1 MAWYNPTDPAQR
13 NWALGGLAVL
23 VLIVPFNMYF
33 LTPRNDQNDVVRD
46 RLESLEIRNRQATA
60 IIARGGVDELR
71 RRMEQYSRHVA
82 RLEELI
88 PGQEEVA
95 SLLNDIQ
102 GRARNTNI
110 DVQGLDPEPPQPAG
124 PYTRTTYQM
133 TVVGEYH
140 DVARFLTEIASLSR
154 IVTPVQVELELFGQP
169 QTRRDMEY
177 PVRATFRIETYVL
190 PDQSALPP
198 AELPGDRP

>member
-1 MAWYNPTDPAQR
+1 MAWYNPSDPVQR
-13 NWALGGLAVL
+13 NWMLGGLGVL
-23 VLIVPFNMYF
+23 VLIVPFNMYY
-33 LTPRNDQNDVVRD
+33 LTPRNEENDIVRD
-46 RLESLEIRNRQATA
+46 RLESLEIQNRQAQV

-71 RRMEQYSRHVA
+71 RRMEQYTRHVD

-102 GRARNTNI
+102 ARARFTNI
-110 DVQGLDPEPPQPAG
+110 DVQGLDPEPPQTAG
-124 PYTRTTYQM
+124 PYTRTSYQM

-140 DVARFLTEIASLSR
+140 DVARFLTEVASLSR

-177 PVRATFRIETYVL
+177 PVQATFRIETYVL
-190 PDQSALPP
+190 PEQSALPP
-198 AELPGDRP
+198 AELPGD